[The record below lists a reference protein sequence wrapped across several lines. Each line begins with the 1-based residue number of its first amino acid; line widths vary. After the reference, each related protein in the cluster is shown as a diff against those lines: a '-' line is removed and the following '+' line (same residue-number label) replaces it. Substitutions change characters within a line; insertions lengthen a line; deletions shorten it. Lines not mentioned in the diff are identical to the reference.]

1 MHGLNLTF
9 LQIYTPFFFYKV
21 ENRFLSFS
29 ILFFKKNKSTP
40 FVTYRSTSIKM
51 VSFTKL
57 VTVGLVATSAM
68 AAPMQVKRTTSSKRG
83 AAYNDVT
90 TVSALTSGGAISWAY
105 NWAGSLSGSLPSN
118 IEFVPMLWG
127 PKMFGGWVAAIETAL
142 SSGSSY
148 ILGFN
153 EPDMASQANMS
164 PSDAASYY
172 QTYITPWSGKAKL
185 ISPAVTSSTE
195 AGVGLDW
202 FESFIGSC
210 SSCGISGLA
219 VHWYGN
225 TADEFKSF
233 VTTAVD
239 TASNHG
245 LSEVWITE
253 FALNADVNGS
263 ADPATTAAFLDEVLP
278 WLDSQTGVTRY
289 SYFMCAEN
297 YLLSGN
303 TLNAAGQAYVSA

>member
-1 MHGLNLTF
+1 
-9 LQIYTPFFFYKV
+9 
-21 ENRFLSFS
+21 
-29 ILFFKKNKSTP
+29 
-40 FVTYRSTSIKM
+40 M

-57 VTVGLVATSAM
+57 FTAGLVATSAM
-68 AAPMQVKRTTSSKRG
+68 AAPMEAKRASSGKRG
-83 AAYNDVT
+83 AAYNDIT
-90 TVSALTSGGAISWAY
+90 TVSALTSAGSISWAY
-105 NWAGSLSGSLPSN
+105 NWGGSVSGSLPTN
-118 IEFVPMLWG
+118 VEFVPMLWG
-127 PKMFGGWVAAIETAL
+127 PNFFGGWVTAIESAL

-172 QTYITPWSGKAKL
+172 MTYITPYSGQAKL
-185 ISPAVTSSTE
+185 ISPSVTSSTDTG
-195 AGVGLDW
+195 AGLSW

-233 VTTAVD
+233 VTQAVD
-239 TASNHG
+239 TASKYN

-253 FALNADVNGS
+253 FALNADMNGAMDAS
-263 ADPATTAAFLDEVLP
+263 ATAAFLNEVIP
-278 WLDSQTGVTRY
+278 WLDSQTGVARY

-297 YLLSGN
+297 YLLSGGTPN
-303 TLNAAGQAYVSA
+303 QAGQAYISA